1 MPKVGNAILNLLL
14 VKYFTIS
21 ELLGSTKTDHPSLLY
36 EASVLVLDIYIY
48 LSIDI

>member
-21 ELLGSTKTDHPSLLY
+21 ELPGSTKT
-36 EASVLVLDIYIY
+36 V
-48 LSIDI
+48 